1 MGKREYI
8 SLTLILI
15 FILAI
20 YGYKHSLDKK
30 RLKFEEAKKNLVE
43 VGKQVE
49 QYYQDAP
56 SIPDFSFPTPNEEIK
71 PKVWDFTQKQPDWI
85 LLPKPDYDE
94 QSDKG
99 LNLRINPN
107 QSVTLTNNKEI
118 WSSSKYRAL
127 TLEYGPVFEKI
138 DVEITLINE
147 SGSKSIFSKKLLL
160 TEKLISFKF
169 SEDNAYNGNIKE
181 ILLRFKNTDS
191 RNQSSFDI
199 KRMTLSY

>member
-20 YGYKHSLDKK
+20 YGYKQSLDKK

-107 QSVTLTNNKEI
+107 QSVTLTNNKET
-118 WSSSKYRAL
+118 WSSSKYRAV
-127 TLEYGPVFEKI
+127 TLEYGPVFEKV
-138 DVEITLINE
+138 DMEITLINE
-147 SGSKSIFSKKLLL
+147 SGSKSIFSQKLLL
-160 TEKLISFKF
+160 NEKLISVKF
-169 SEDNAYNGNIKE
+169 SEDKAYSGNIKE
-181 ILLRFKNTDS
+181 ISLRFKNTDS

-199 KRMTLSY
+199 KRITLSY